1 VPPSPLPTG
10 ERDGVRGLN
19 KMLKKLEYVCSSD
32 YLKYRGSML
41 ELHKI
46 NTGRVS
52 EKLYDS
58 LYLGD
63 PYGKPLLGLCFD
75 GGKLVGQENYIRQD
89 VTSNGAI
96 RSGALGI
103 NTIVDSNYRLFY
115 GVFKELIRMTMDRLK
130 ENTDILCA
138 FANEESKQY
147 YIKYFDWKISSKVQ
161 VYKKS
166 IGYSGLSAE
175 SFLAMLKP
183 GKLSKDFILTEFKRF
198 DPKILNEILTDHKKT
213 AKYSY
218 FFKSCEFLNWKF
230 LDNKHYHTAGY
241 LIQDKGATRGYIVTL
256 DDGIETKI
264 VDFLIDNDDVGVFEK
279 AISSLA
285 YIASRKGK
293 KRLVIYAT
301 PNCWYLNALQRQM
314 FIYRWEFD
322 FITVLLNKGSI
333 SPDWVIQIGDFD
345 IF

>member
-1 VPPSPLPTG
+1 
-10 ERDGVRGLN
+10 
-19 KMLKKLEYVCSSD
+19 
-32 YLKYRGSML
+32 ML
-41 ELHKI
+41 ELHKK
-46 NTGRVS
+46 NAERVFN
-52 EKLYDS
+52 ELYDS

-75 GGKLVGQENYIRQD
+75 GKKLVGQENYIRQD
-89 VTSNGAI
+89 VTSNGTI
-96 RSGALGI
+96 HSGALGI
-103 NTIVDSNYRLFY
+103 NTIVDSKYRLFY
-115 GVFKELIRMTMDRLK
+115 GAFKELIRITMDKMK
-130 ENTDILCA
+130 EEVDILCA

-175 SFLAMLKP
+175 TFLAILKR
-183 GKLSKDFILTEFKRF
+183 GKLNKDVTLKEVKKF
-198 DPKILNEILTDHKKT
+198 DPEVLDEILVDHGKT

-230 LDNKHYHTAGY
+230 LGNKHYETVGY
-241 LIQDKGATRGYIVTL
+241 LIKDKGVNRGYIVTF
-256 DDGIETKI
+256 DDGIEKKI
-264 VDFLIDNDDVGVFEK
+264 VDFLIDNDDVELFEK
-279 AISSLA
+279 TISSLA
-285 YIASRKGK
+285 YVASRKGK

-301 PNCWYLNALQRQM
+301 PNCWYLDALKKQM

-322 FITVLLNKGSI
+322 FITALLSKVSI
-333 SPDWVIQIGDFD
+333 YSDWVIQIGDHD

>member
-1 VPPSPLPTG
+1 
-10 ERDGVRGLN
+10 
-19 KMLKKLEYVCSSD
+19 MLKKLEYLCSSD
-32 YLKYRGSML
+32 YLKYRESML
-41 ELHKI
+41 GLHKK
-46 NTGRVS
+46 NEERVS
-52 EKLYDS
+52 DKLYDS
-58 LYLGD
+58 LYLGN
-63 PYGKPLLGLCFD
+63 PYGRPLLGLCFD
-75 GGKLVGQENYIRQD
+75 GEKLVGQENYIRQD

-115 GVFKELIRMTMDRLK
+115 GVFKELIRMTMDRMK
-130 ENTDILCA
+130 KDTDILCA

-175 SFLAMLKP
+175 TLLAIFKR
-183 GKLSKDFILTEFKRF
+183 GKLIKDFTLAEVKRF
-198 DPKILNEILTDHKKT
+198 DPEILNEILTDHTKT

-218 FFKSCEFLNWKF
+218 FFKSCEFLNWKY
-230 LDNKHYHTAGY
+230 LDNKHYETAGY
-241 LIQDKGATRGYIVTL
+241 LIKDKGITRGYIVTF
-256 DDGIETKI
+256 DQGIETKI
-264 VDFLIDNDDVGVFEK
+264 VDFLIDKDEVGVFERT
-279 AISSLA
+279 ISSLA
-285 YIASRKGK
+285 HIAAKKNK

-301 PNCWYLNALQRQM
+301 PNCWYLKVLKRQM

-322 FITVLLNKGSI
+322 FITALLNKVSI
-333 SPDWVIQIGDFD
+333 YPDWVIQIGDFD

>member
-1 VPPSPLPTG
+1 
-10 ERDGVRGLN
+10 
-19 KMLKKLEYVCSSD
+19 MLKTLEYVCSSD
-32 YLKYRGSML
+32 YLKYRENML

-46 NTGRVS
+46 NAGKVS

-75 GGKLVGQENYIRQD
+75 GPKLVGQENYIRQD
-89 VTSNGAI
+89 VTSNGSI
-96 RSGALGI
+96 CRGALGI
-103 NTIVDSNYRLFY
+103 NTIVDSKYRLFY
-115 GVFKELIRMTMDRLK
+115 GAFKELIRIAMDRMK
-130 ENTDILCA
+130 EEVDILCA

-166 IGYSGLSAE
+166 IGYSGFSAE
-175 SFLAMLKP
+175 TFLAILKR
-183 GKLSKDFILTEFKRF
+183 GKLNKDVTLAEVKKF
-198 DPKILNEILTDHKKT
+198 DPGALNEILVNHTKT

-218 FFKSCEFLNWKF
+218 FFNSCEFLNWKF
-230 LDNKHYHTAGY
+230 LNNKHYDTVGY
-241 LIQDKGATRGYIVTL
+241 LIEDKGATRGYVVTF

-264 VDFLIDNDDVGVFEK
+264 VDFLIDNDDVELFERT
-279 AISSLA
+279 IRSLS
-285 YIASRKGK
+285 YMASRKGK
-293 KRLVIYAT
+293 KRLMIYAT
-301 PNCWYLNALQRQM
+301 SNCWYLKALKKQM

-322 FITVLLNKGSI
+322 FITALLSKVPI